1 MVILKSLVPVSAKVL
16 FLSRIVE
23 AEGVVH
29 RFSVGYHRFSVAALF
44 AGTVGASLGP
54 GAQRVTCRGWRAEFC
69 EQGVSCI
76 GRGGEQGSARKVE
89 VVSKRVCAR

>member
-1 MVILKSLVPVSAKVL
+1 LVILKSLVSVSAKVL

-23 AEGVVH
+23 AEGGVH
-29 RFSVGYHRFSVAALF
+29 RFSVGYAALF

-69 EQGVSCI
+69 EQGVYL
-76 GRGGEQGSARKVE
+76 
-89 VVSKRVCAR
+89 VVACHA

>member
-1 MVILKSLVPVSAKVL
+1 MVILKSLVSVSAKVL

-23 AEGVVH
+23 AEGGVH
-29 RFSVGYHRFSVAALF
+29 RFSVGYAALF
-44 AGTVGASLGP
+44 AGTVVASLGP
-54 GAQRVTCRGWRAEFC
+54 GSQRVTCRGWRAEFC
-69 EQGVSCI
+69 EQGVPCI